1 MDEKLIDPEYLKEVM
16 NKCRAECPQIAEYDY
31 LVWINSIDYILREKG
46 IINGEEEANE
56 AYRRAKAEFE
66 KTEYVFEV
74 LPPLE
79 PEPKQIESEA

>member
-1 MDEKLIDPEYLKEVM
+1 MDDKLIDPEYLKEVM
-16 NKCRAECPQIAEYDY
+16 NRCRAECPEIADHNY
-31 LVWINSIDYILREKG
+31 LVWVNSIDYILREKG

-56 AYRRAKAEFE
+56 AYERAKKEFE

-79 PEPKQIESEA
+79 PSLEQIESEA